1 MRIGLPGTG
10 NTVDRIV
17 EQAQQAEADGFT
29 SLWFASAVAGDPLA
43 AIAVAGRATA
53 TIELGTAVLVTYA
66 SHPALLAARAAATAA
81 AVATPGRFTL
91 GVGPS
96 HQPVVEGMLGLSYA
110 TPGRHTEEYV
120 QVLASLLRGEAVRF
134 SGEELRVNAGP
145 PAVPEGTTVPL
156 LVSALAPR
164 LLRVAGEHT
173 DGTVLWMANATAV
186 EEHVAPRLRAAAQAA
201 GRPEPRIVA
210 GLPVAVHDDVAEA
223 RATAQQLFAHY
234 GTLPNYQRILE
245 RGGAA
250 GPAEAAIVGDEA
262 TVTAQVEAL
271 FAAGATDVWA
281 APFPVGA
288 DRADRASS
296 RARTR
301 ALLRELTGA

>member
-43 AIAVAGRATA
+43 AIAVAGRATT

-66 SHPALLAARAAATAA
+66 SHPVLLAARAAATAA
-81 AVATPGRFTL
+81 AVGTPWRFIL

-120 QVLASLLRGEAVRF
+120 QVLAPLLRGEPVRF
-134 SGEELRVNAGP
+134 AGEELRVNAGP
-145 PAVPEGTTVPL
+145 PSVPEGTTVPL

-173 DGTVLWMANATAV
+173 GGTVLWMANATAV
-186 EEHVAPRLRAAAQAA
+186 EQHVAPRLRAAATAT
-201 GRPEPRIVA
+201 GRPAPRIVA

-223 RATAQQLFAHY
+223 RATAEQLFAHY
-234 GTLPNYQRILE
+234 GTLPNYRRILE
-245 RGGAA
+245 HGSAA
-250 GPAEAAIVGDEA
+250 GPAEAAIVGNESSVA
-262 TVTAQVEAL
+262 AQVDAL

-281 APFPVGA
+281 APFPVGT
-288 DRADRASS
+288 DRDARAAS
-296 RARTR
+296 RTRTR
-301 ALLRELTGA
+301 ALLRELAAA